1 MQKEGIKCNK
11 IYYNYF
17 TDIADFVEA
26 KEHIQVIHTDYKEQI
41 KNIGYGFVRNPK
53 ITRYIA
59 PTKVVAE
66 HFTETYGLPCEVIAN
81 PIVIDKP
88 PRVLNL
94 ISATRLSEEKGRDR
108 MIELGEL
115 LNQAKIPYIWTVF
128 TNDKREIK
136 NDNIIYMKP
145 TNNITPYIANSDYL
159 VQLSDNGEGFGYTVA
174 ESLTLGIP
182 VIVTPVESFL
192 EIGVKDN
199 ENGFVVPFNMK
210 NIDVDRIY
218 KSRLKFKYEPP
229 ESKWKD
235 EIKEKKT
242 YKPKDDVAIEITQR
256 YYDCELKKWVDPTKE
271 TGDCLIV
278 TKERAEYLVRNGVAK
293 YE

>member
-1 MQKEGIKCNK
+1 MEFKNVFYCLKLARIGGTESFFYYLSRYLKGRDITIIYKIGYANQVNRLKKYVNLVKWTPEFEKEGIKCNK

-17 TDIADFVEA
+17 TDIAQFVEA

-108 MIELGEL
+108 MIELGKL
-115 LNQAKIPYIWTVF
+115 LDQAKIPYIWTVF

-174 ESLTLGIP
+174 ESLSLRNTCYSY
-182 VIVTPVESFL
+182 TC
-192 EIGVKDN
+192 
-199 ENGFVVPFNMK
+199 
-210 NIDVDRIY
+210 R
-218 KSRLKFKYEPP
+218 KFF
-229 ESKWKD
+229 
-235 EIKEKKT
+235 
-242 YKPKDDVAIEITQR
+242 
-256 YYDCELKKWVDPTKE
+256 
-271 TGDCLIV
+271 
-278 TKERAEYLVRNGVAK
+278 RNRC
-293 YE
+293 